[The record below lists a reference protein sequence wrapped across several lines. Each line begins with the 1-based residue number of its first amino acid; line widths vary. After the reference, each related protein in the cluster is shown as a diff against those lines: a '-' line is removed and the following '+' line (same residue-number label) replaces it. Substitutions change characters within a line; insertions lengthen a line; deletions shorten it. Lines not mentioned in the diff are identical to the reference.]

1 MMSFK
6 KLKKI
11 LLIIAGIISFALG
24 VLGIFLPVLP
34 TTPFLLLA
42 SFCFYRSSEK
52 LHNWLNNHKIFG
64 SYISNYMK
72 YHAVRRRVK
81 VGAISFLWITLSISA
96 ILVENIYVRILLGA
110 IGIAVTIHI
119 LSLKTL
125 ENINKAKKKVEDSKI

>member
-1 MMSFK
+1 MMSIK

-11 LLIIAGIISFALG
+11 LLIITGIISFGLG
-24 VLGIFLPVLP
+24 VLGIFLPILP

-42 SFCFYRSSEK
+42 SFCFYRSSDK

-64 SYISNYMK
+64 QYLYNYMK

-81 VGAISFLWITLSISA
+81 IGAITMLWITLSISV
-96 ILVENIYVRILLGA
+96 ILVDIIYVRVLLVA
-110 IGIAVTIHI
+110 IGIAVSIHI

-125 ENINKAKKKVEDSKI
+125 ENIIKNDNEKLSD